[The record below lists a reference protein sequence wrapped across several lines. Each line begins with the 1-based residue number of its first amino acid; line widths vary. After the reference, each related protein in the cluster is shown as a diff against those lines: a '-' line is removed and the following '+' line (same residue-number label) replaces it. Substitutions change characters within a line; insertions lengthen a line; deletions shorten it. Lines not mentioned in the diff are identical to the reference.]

1 MYRSGS
7 RPTRGNWYEGAR
19 QEAIQGRSFPLFQ
32 ILLGS
37 GAGVWLMPDWKFS
50 IRHGQIVYVVELVEN
65 WPFGML
71 LQLTAFIEGFQIT
84 GKTLFNRETHL
95 LWNEEIDRKKIIESI
110 RRGIEKTKST
120 NLEE

>member
-1 MYRSGS
+1 MKGQGKKLSKAEAS
-7 RPTRGNWYEGAR
+7 RFFK
-19 QEAIQGRSFPLFQ
+19 S
-32 ILLGS
+32 LLGS